1 MSSRLFE
8 LVYTTTHRIKKNIR
22 GQDVLKQ
29 FVNNSVTSTG
39 RTSILSYTNDI
50 VGT

>member
-8 LVYTTTHRIKKNIR
+8 LVYTTTHRIEKNR

-39 RTSILSYTNDI
+39 GTSILRYTNDI
-50 VGT
+50 VRT